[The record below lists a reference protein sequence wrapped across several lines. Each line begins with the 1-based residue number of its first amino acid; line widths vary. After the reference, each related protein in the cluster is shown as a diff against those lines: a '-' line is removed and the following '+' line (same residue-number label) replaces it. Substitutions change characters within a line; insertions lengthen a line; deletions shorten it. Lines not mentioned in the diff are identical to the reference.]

1 MSVHSTGVLQSV
13 PPVDNGPVR
22 ADSSI
27 YPRSAQGSGRGKVVA
42 DPLLGQ
48 VNYTVP
54 ITGTPMYVRH
64 VVPTD
69 ASVQGPCFTAIPPR
83 SISYPVAVRPITVVC
98 QDATLLRMP
107 PQVTTLT
114 PGVFTPQSDGMNTMS
129 SCNYGVLP
137 SSAVP
142 FSSRVPFGSAVE
154 SHTAI
159 PTGSAV
165 PLGTGIL
172 PNPAVMPVT
181 PRLVIPTTPA
191 VPPMPPE
198 FQTSPVPSTVF
209 CNAVP
214 QPAQPVMRSYVPTT
228 AGYMRLW
235 VWSASGS
242 VPAGSVPVCEWIHGV
257 SVPVGMQVATG
268 RVAGLPEQARGTAS
282 VVPNQ
287 NPLANPTVSSV
298 AVQNAISSA
307 AGISGSPV
315 LQSNNS
321 VSATGSYTSPSVVS
335 TGVSGWPE
343 TVTPT
348 VGPPGAVGGVMGL
361 PEQARGTAQTIVMGI
376 AGPSVRP
383 PQPPNAVI
391 T

>member
-1 MSVHSTGVLQSV
+1 MPVHSTGVLQSV
-13 PPVDNGPVR
+13 PPVDSGPVR
-22 ADSSI
+22 ADSSV
-27 YPRSAQGSGRGKVVA
+27 YPRSAQGSVRGQVVA
-42 DPLLGQ
+42 DPLPGQ

-54 ITGTPMYVRH
+54 IAGTPMYVRH
-64 VVPTD
+64 VVPTN
-69 ASVQGPCFTAIPPR
+69 ASVQGPCFTAIPPQ
-83 SISYPVAVRPITVVC
+83 SISYPVAVRPITAVC
-98 QDATLLRMP
+98 QDTTLQRMP

-114 PGVFTPQSDGMNTMS
+114 PGVFTPQSDGMNTTS

-142 FSSRVPFGSAVE
+142 FSSGIPFGSAVE

-172 PNPAVMPVT
+172 PNPAVMPAT

-198 FQTSPVPSTVF
+198 FQASSVPSTVF
-209 CNAVP
+209 CNAIP

-228 AGYMRLW
+228 AGYMRPW

-257 SVPVGMQVATG
+257 SVPVGAQVATG

-282 VVPNQ
+282 AVPNQ
-287 NPLANPTVSSV
+287 NPLADPTVS
-298 AVQNAISSA
+298 
-307 AGISGSPV
+307 
-315 LQSNNS
+315 S

-335 TGVSGWPE
+335 TGASCH
-343 TVTPT
+343 VTGRSELCTPL
-348 VGPPGAVGGVMGL
+348 VHL
-361 PEQARGTAQTIVMGI
+361 SFQNDFAQLLD
-376 AGPSVRP
+376 SR
-383 PQPPNAVI
+383 N
-391 T
+391 